1 MPISQACLQEA
12 DTLKQEGNDLFRAS
26 KWEAALSTYR
36 SALGRLPKRI
46 EPLAPVPP
54 RRDDAIDDDTPEEF
68 STAPPSPVDEEGS
81 TSPPPHA
88 AELSKARATLNA
100 NIAACFVKLVRER
113 RCAVRGALLTARAGR
128 AITRKLSA
136 HAAKVSLLRSLPPCI
151 TAQVYL
157 ALKDDPSYTKALT
170 RRAAA
175 NEALNTWSSLSAA
188 QEGMYIG
195 ALHPTMP
202 LDSDLNCPLDY
213 EKLLTLVP
221 AAETGKIRATLNKVK
236 PRAEAAQRQEM
247 GEMVDKLK
255 GLGNSLLGAS
265 ARRAWTCARS

>member
-1 MPISQACLQEA
+1 
-12 DTLKQEGNDLFRAS
+12 
-26 KWEAALSTYR
+26 
-36 SALGRLPKRI
+36 
-46 EPLAPVPP
+46 
-54 RRDDAIDDDTPEEF
+54 
-68 STAPPSPVDEEGS
+68 VDEEGS

-247 GEMVDKLK
+247 GD
-255 GLGNSLLGAS
+255 S
-265 ARRAWTCARS
+265 RAWVTACSVRLLEERGPAPAHSPHRTGNFGLSTDNFKFEPNGQGGYSVNFSR